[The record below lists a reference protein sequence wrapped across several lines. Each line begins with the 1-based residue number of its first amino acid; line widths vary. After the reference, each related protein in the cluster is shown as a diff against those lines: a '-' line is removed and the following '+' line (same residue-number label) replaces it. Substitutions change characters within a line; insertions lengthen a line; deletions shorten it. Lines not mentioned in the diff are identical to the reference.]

1 LGHAFSL
8 TKAEFAAGFKR
19 LRGYNV
25 LFPFGF
31 HCTGMPIQ
39 AAANKLKN
47 EIATYGNPPQFPE
60 DKPPAPTKEVDSLAK
75 EMAALGKK
83 GKAKK
88 AKTGQKAA
96 GTSYQWQAL
105 EKMGI
110 PQSDIAAF
118 AEPYRWLD
126 YFPPYGVSDLK
137 KFGAS
142 IDWRRSFVTT
152 DKNPYYDS
160 FVRWQFLKLKEGDR
174 IAYGKRANV
183 YAVKDAQC
191 CADHDRS
198 SGEGVGPQEYT
209 LIKLKVADSNWPCL
223 QACGDSDVFLVPA
236 TLRPETMYGQTN
248 CYVLPSG
255 DYGAFRQVLFQRP
268 LHGARRGDGVETR
281 RSRHHEARVAPTPL
295 ETPSTRLSHRKLTA
309 HHAGERPDLRH
320 VSQSGRR
327 PEPPGRLH
335 AESERPRRLPW
346 LFEGVGQAG
355 IGRCIV
361 QR

>member
-1 LGHAFSL
+1 MNGRLHLGHAFSL

-47 EIATYGNPPQFPE
+47 EITTYGNPPQFPE
-60 DKPPAPTKEVDSLAK
+60 DTPKAPTKEVDTLAK

-110 PQSDIAAF
+110 PQNEIAAF

-209 LIKLKVADSNWPCL
+209 LIKLKVADPNWPCL
-223 QACGDSDVFLVPA
+223 KACGGSEVFLVPA

-248 CYVLPSG
+248 CYVLPCG
-255 DYGAFRQVLFQRP
+255 C
-268 LHGARRGDGVETR
+268 GV
-281 RSRHHEARVAPTPL
+281 
-295 ETPSTRLSHRKLTA
+295 
-309 HHAGERPDLRH
+309 
-320 VSQSGRR
+320 
-327 PEPPGRLH
+327 
-335 AESERPRRLPW
+335 
-346 LFEGVGQAG
+346 
-355 IGRCIV
+355 
-361 QR
+361 

>member
-1 LGHAFSL
+1 MNGRLHLGHAFSL

-88 AKTGQKAA
+88 AKTGQKSA

-110 PQSDIAAF
+110 PSNEIAAF

-223 QACGDSDVFLVPA
+223 QACGGSEVFLVPA

-255 DYGAFRQVLFQRP
+255 DYGAFRQV
-268 LHGARRGDGVETR
+268 
-281 RSRHHEARVAPTPL
+281 
-295 ETPSTRLSHRKLTA
+295 
-309 HHAGERPDLRH
+309 
-320 VSQSGRR
+320 
-327 PEPPGRLH
+327 
-335 AESERPRRLPW
+335 
-346 LFEGVGQAG
+346 
-355 IGRCIV
+355 
-361 QR
+361 

>member
-1 LGHAFSL
+1 MNGRLHLGHAFSL

-47 EIATYGNPPQFPE
+47 EITKFGNPPQFPE
-60 DKPPAPTKEVDSLAK
+60 DTPKAPTKEVDTLAK

-110 PQSDIAAF
+110 PQNEIAAF

-209 LIKLKVADSNWPCL
+209 LIKLKVADPNWPCL
-223 QACGDSDVFLVPA
+223 KACGGSEVFLVPA

-248 CYVLPSG
+248 CYVLPC
-255 DYGAFRQVLFQRP
+255 
-268 LHGARRGDGVETR
+268 RRGVWWC
-281 RSRHHEARVAPTPL
+281 L
-295 ETPSTRLSHRKLTA
+295 
-309 HHAGERPDLRH
+309 
-320 VSQSGRR
+320 
-327 PEPPGRLH
+327 
-335 AESERPRRLPW
+335 
-346 LFEGVGQAG
+346 
-355 IGRCIV
+355 
-361 QR
+361 

>member
-1 LGHAFSL
+1 MNGRLHLGHAFSL

-88 AKTGQKAA
+88 AKTGQKSA

-110 PQSDIAAF
+110 PSNEIAAF

-223 QACGDSDVFLVPA
+223 KACGGSEVFLVPA

-255 DYGAFRQVLFQRP
+255 DYGAFRQVLKRRP
-268 LHGARRGDGVETR
+268 SSSRDAIVATRSSMASRRTRRATPSEREPRGHGAPSPLVSRRRTA
-281 RSRHHEARVAPTPL
+281 RS
-295 ETPSTRLSHRKLTA
+295 SS
-309 HHAGERPDLRH
+309 
-320 VSQSGRR
+320 
-327 PEPPGRLH
+327 
-335 AESERPRRLPW
+335 
-346 LFEGVGQAG
+346 
-355 IGRCIV
+355 
-361 QR
+361 

>member
-1 LGHAFSL
+1 MNVTMHVQVPVHEREITFGTRAFSL

-60 DKPPAPTKEVDSLAK
+60 DKPPSTDERSGLPREGDGRVRQ
-75 EMAALGKK
+75 EGQ
-83 GKAKK
+83 
-88 AKTGQKAA
+88 GQK
-96 GTSYQWQAL
+96 GQDGPEGRRHSYQWQAL

-110 PQSDIAAF
+110 PSNEIAAF

-223 QACGDSDVFLVPA
+223 QACGGSVS
-236 TLRPETMYGQTN
+236 R
-248 CYVLPSG
+248 
-255 DYGAFRQVLFQRP
+255 
-268 LHGARRGDGVETR
+268 ARDAETR
-281 RSRHHEARVAPTPL
+281 RRCTGKQIVMYCRRATTARSARYDAASFVELRVAAIA
-295 ETPSTRLSHRKLTA
+295 TA
-309 HHAGERPDLRH
+309 SRRWRRARADGPREAPLRH
-320 VSQSGRR
+320 RR
-327 PEPPGRLH
+327 ERSRITHLASRRRTARSSSCLTEPP
-335 AESERPRRLPW
+335 S
-346 LFEGVGQAG
+346 V
-355 IGRCIV
+355 
-361 QR
+361 

>member
-1 LGHAFSL
+1 MNGRLHLGHAFSL

-47 EIATYGNPPQFPE
+47 EIAKYGNPPQFPE

-75 EMAALGKK
+75 EMAALGMK

-110 PQSDIAAF
+110 PANEIAAF

-137 KFGAS
+137 KFGVALATLS
-142 IDWRRSFVTT
+142 KLTTVSAEARSAAT
-152 DKNPYYDS
+152 
-160 FVRWQFLKLKEGDR
+160 FLKL
-174 IAYGKRANV
+174 
-183 YAVKDAQC
+183 
-191 CADHDRS
+191 S
-198 SGEGVGPQEYT
+198 T
-209 LIKLKVADSNWPCL
+209 LLLTVHP
-223 QACGDSDVFLVPA
+223 
-236 TLRPETMYGQTN
+236 LRWAELLTALSFW
-248 CYVLPSG
+248 VLP
-255 DYGAFRQVLFQRP
+255 
-268 LHGARRGDGVETR
+268 
-281 RSRHHEARVAPTPL
+281 RH
-295 ETPSTRLSHRKLTA
+295 ST
-309 HHAGERPDLRH
+309 
-320 VSQSGRR
+320 
-327 PEPPGRLH
+327 
-335 AESERPRRLPW
+335 
-346 LFEGVGQAG
+346 
-355 IGRCIV
+355 
-361 QR
+361 